1 MSTATETAAE
11 TADDAPAE
19 ATATEA
25 HAEADD
31 HDGGAHGD
39 DAHDDHDHGL
49 SDFGYIKVAVLLAVL
64 TAAEVM
70 LYFVDTG
77 PIEVPG
83 LLILMV
89 VKFWIVVAY
98 FMHLR
103 FDSKLFTWMF
113 VGGMVLALAV
123 YAAMGTSMVFWT
135 DPAGCDLSP
144 STNC

>member
-1 MSTATETAAE
+1 MSTATETA
-11 TADDAPAE
+11 DAE
-19 ATATEA
+19 AQDETPTDAAAAEA
-25 HAEADD
+25 HADAGD
-31 HDGGAHGD
+31 HGD
-39 DAHDDHDHGL
+39 DAHDDHEAHDHGL

-64 TAAEVM
+64 TAAEVL

-77 PIEVPG
+77 PVEVPG

>member
-1 MSTATETAAE
+1 MSTATEAAPEEAAE
-11 TADDAPAE
+11 SD
-19 ATATEA
+19 EA
-25 HAEADD
+25 HDD
-31 HDGGAHGD
+31 HDA
-39 DAHDDHDHGL
+39 HDHGL
-49 SDFGYIKVAVLLAVL
+49 SDFGYIKVALLLGVL

-70 LYFVDTG
+70 TYFVDTG
-77 PIEVPG
+77 PVEVPG

-103 FDSKLFTWMF
+103 FDNKLFTWMF